1 MVDDIFSI
9 LAQTFTPKEEFLHWQ
24 LWVLVAAGLLSVS
37 MDNIT
42 LSVFIPDWASL
53 SLRPRMVYMS
63 FGKQTSVF
71 REQGGG
77 LNCHI
82 SQPTAKQQ

>member
-53 SLRPRMVYMS
+53 S
-63 FGKQTSVF
+63 QTQNGIYVF
-71 REQGGG
+71 READ
-77 LNCHI
+77 I
-82 SQPTAKQQ
+82 SFQRTGRRPELSH